1 VHAARDRML
10 KEELDAAVAA
20 FEVGYESASQFRR
33 RYKRLFGQPP
43 VADVNA
49 LSNNRA
55 DHFVG
60 VAGKPEAIPAADWRA
75 TVSIDDKPHYAQDP
89 LNDVD
94 WLPMVR
100 IAALQER
107 IITP

>member
-1 VHAARDRML
+1 ML

-43 VADVNA
+43 VTDVKA
-49 LSNNRA
+49 LSNNRETILSGSPA
-55 DHFVG
+55 
-60 VAGKPEAIPAADWRA
+60 AIPAADWRA

-89 LNDVD
+89 
-94 WLPMVR
+94 P
-100 IAALQER
+100 Q
-107 IITP
+107 